1 MKYEMTVSYFRKP
14 CELKQKQTKGR
25 RHNENT
31 SESKESFLFT
41 VSYFTF

>member
-25 RHNENT
+25 RHNEIA
-31 SESKESFLFT
+31 SDQKKRFLFT